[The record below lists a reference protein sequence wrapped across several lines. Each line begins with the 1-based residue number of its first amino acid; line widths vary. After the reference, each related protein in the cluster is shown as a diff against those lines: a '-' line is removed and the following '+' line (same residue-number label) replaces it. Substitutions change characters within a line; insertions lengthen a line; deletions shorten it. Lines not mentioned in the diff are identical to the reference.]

1 MKTISAKLPTK
12 FGTFDITVIKSK
24 RGQEPFYLTTRN
36 LDASFPVTVRIHSEC
51 LTGDLL
57 KSMKCDCG
65 NQLEKALEM
74 IKDSENGMLI
84 YLRQEGRG
92 IGLYDK
98 IKAYRLQDEEGLD
111 TYDANLRIGHKPD
124 EREYS
129 TAIKIL
135 KDLKIKKIN
144 IITNNP
150 SKINELK
157 EADIEVVKIIPLISK
172 PNKFNEDYLRAKEI
186 KFKHGFHNHENKKYN

>member
-12 FGTFDITVIKSK
+12 FGIFNINVIKSK
-24 RGQEPFYLTTRN
+24 RGQEPVYLTTEN
-36 LDASFPVTVRIHSEC
+36 LDVSYPVTVRIHSEC

-57 KSMKCDCG
+57 KSLRCDCG
-65 NQLEKALEM
+65 NQLEKSLR
-74 IKDSENGMLI
+74 IINRSENGMLI
-84 YLRQEGRG
+84 YLRQEGRD

-135 KDLKIKKIN
+135 KNLNIKRIN
-144 IITNNP
+144 LITNNP
-150 SKINELK
+150 LKVNELK
-157 EADIEVVKIIPLISK
+157 EADIGGLMCMKQ
-172 PNKFNEDYLRAKEI
+172 
-186 KFKHGFHNHENKKYN
+186 

>member
-24 RGQEPFYLTTRN
+24 RGQEPVYLTTEN
-36 LDASFPVTVRIHSEC
+36 LDVSYPVTVRIHSEC

-57 KSMKCDCG
+57 KSLRCDCG
-65 NQLEKALEM
+65 NQLEKSLK
-74 IKDSENGMLI
+74 IIDKSENGMLI

-98 IKAYRLQDEEGLD
+98 IKAYRLQEEEGLD

-135 KDLKIKKIN
+135 KNLKIKKIN
-144 IITNNP
+144 LITNNP

-157 EADIEVVKIIPLISK
+157 EADIETVKIIPLISK
-172 PNKFNEDYLRAKEI
+172 PNKFNRNYLRTKKNFNN
-186 KFKHGFHNHENKKYN
+186 KFKNE